1 MKKLFLLIIA
11 LVMISGVASAEPTE
25 VTKGALNITG
35 VIEAKLEGVPKTV
48 IYRKHK
54 SGKHTVYIVLEKEN
68 IEGQ

>member
-11 LVMISGVASAEPTE
+11 LVMISGVASAETTE
-25 VTKGALNITG
+25 ITKGALKITG
-35 VIEAKLEGVPKTV
+35 EIEAKLEGVPKTV

-68 IEGQ
+68 TEGQ